1 MVYRSRNWSKRHT
14 RQTGV
19 AQLVEHWSP
28 KPRVVSS
35 ILTTRANK
43 DYGRIRT
50 YIEEAVD
57 ELTNKV
63 SWPTWAELQS
73 SGIVVLIA
81 TFIIAGLF
89 I

>member
-1 MVYRSRNWSKRHT
+1 MAGIK
-14 RQTGV
+14 
-19 AQLVEHWSP
+19 
-28 KPRVVSS
+28 
-35 ILTTRANK
+35 
-43 DYGRIRT
+43 T

-81 TFIIAGLF
+81 TFIIAGLIYAMDF
-89 I
+89 GFGQVMDVIYNTIFG